1 VTAARESSGLH
12 PEELRAALQSVLD
25 FALRA
30 GATAADAVLVQ
41 QTAFT
46 AGVRLGDIEKLID
59 AREKRLGLRVFV
71 GERSGLAAT
80 ADLTRGGLAR
90 CAEDTVA
97 LARVTQPD
105 PAQGLPA
112 REVLATEAPD
122 LDLYDESAPAPSPEE
137 ALARARTAEAAAL
150 ACDPRL
156 TNSEGAEFSQ
166 SASTVAYAST
176 LGFDGGYR
184 SSAFHLSVEPVAA
197 SNGHMQRDYWY
208 SRARHLDRLDDA
220 AAVGRRAAE
229 RALRRL
235 GARRVPTQEAPVVF
249 EAEVATSLLRHLA
262 NAVVGQSLYRGTS
275 FLLGRLGETIASPLV
290 TVVDDGRMRGGHGSR
305 PFDAEGLATRRTAVI
320 EDGRLV
326 SYLLDTYSAR
336 RLGLATTGNA
346 ARAVGDA
353 PAAAP
358 TNLYLAAGGTPPEE
372 IIASI
377 DRGLL
382 VTELIGFGVNPV
394 TGDYSRGAAGLW
406 IEHGAVTHPV
416 EEITIAGNLL
426 EMLRD
431 IDMVGTD
438 LAFRGS
444 IASPTLRVRRMTIAG
459 S

>member
-1 VTAARESSGLH
+1 MSTARGASGLG
-12 PEELRAALQSVLD
+12 PEELRAALRDVLD
-25 FALRA
+25 FATHA

-41 QTAFT
+41 QASF
-46 AGVRLGDIEKLID
+46 AAAVRLGEVEKLTD

-71 GERSGLAAT
+71 GERSALAAT
-80 ADLTRGGLAR
+80 ADLTRGGLSR
-90 CAEDTVA
+90 CADDTVA

-105 PAQGLPA
+105 PAQGLPDRA
-112 REVLATEAPD
+112 ALATEAPD
-122 LDLYDESAPAPSPEE
+122 LDLYDDAAAAPSPED

-150 ACDPRL
+150 ESDPRL

-166 SASTVAYAST
+166 TASTIAYAST

-184 SSAFHLSVEPVAA
+184 SSVFHLGVEPVAG

-208 SRARHLDRLDDA
+208 SRARHLDRIEDA
-220 AAVGRRAAE
+220 AEVGRRAAA
-229 RALRRL
+229 RTLRRL
-235 GARRVPTQEAPVVF
+235 GGRRVPTQEAPVVF
-249 EAEVATSLLRHLA
+249 EAEVATSLLRHIA
-262 NAVVGQSLYRGTS
+262 GAIVGQSLYRGTS
-275 FLLGRLGETIASPLV
+275 FLLGRLGEVIASPLV
-290 TVVDDGRMRGGHGSR
+290 TIVDDGRMPGGHGSR
-305 PFDAEGLATRRTAVI
+305 PFDAEGLATRRTTVV
-320 EDGRLV
+320 EEGRLA

-336 RLGLATTGNA
+336 RLDLASTGNA

-353 PAAAP
+353 PSAAP
-358 TNLYLAAGGTPPEE
+358 TNFYLAAGTTPPEA

-406 IEHGAVTHPV
+406 IEHGEIAYPV

-431 IDMVGTD
+431 VDMVGTD
-438 LAFRGS
+438 LEFRGS
-444 IASPTLRVRRMTIAG
+444 VAAPTVKIRRMTIAG
-459 S
+459 T